1 MEISINSQMYGR
13 TTRWEANSAGFWVA
27 VNSAGGVE
35 KVFLDK
41 CAHMGS
47 PLRLTS
53 SGFMCDTHGWTYL
66 PDGSSDVVGNPGL
79 ETLDFSQSGG
89 LLKVSLPDRSEIL
102 PRLPD
107 ALDGTEKLELLA
119 HACFA
124 LSAGR
129 NRILFDPWLFGDAYW
144 GSWRHFP
151 KVDLEQNALDGVTS
165 VVITHPHPDHFHP
178 ETLGL
183 LPRTIPIYFPNFPS
197 QIIPRVLG
205 RMGFSELHPTDW
217 ETVVDV
223 GDGVAFA
230 FLRPISM
237 WEDSSV
243 IVRVKNWMWLNQNDA
258 GAPLRDDLLPDSVDL
273 LSSAFDVG
281 ASGYP
286 LTWAMPS
293 RKADMIL
300 ANGHRQ
306 ILESIGLRCRETDAR
321 YFSPFA
327 GWWRH
332 TRLEHQEFAHR
343 LPHTSMA
350 DVRGVVEAGST
361 RFLETLP
368 GSEIVLRKM
377 TLTVPGSSQ
386 RGLSEPWEVSGND
399 EAEAILSRE
408 ELILGLQRKLT
419 DLATMSEAVDCESVE
434 FVVHVEGAD
443 VEVTQ
448 VFGPLDSGLATK
460 ITVDIAPE
468 VASRYVLGDE
478 MVTWNHLDIGYW
490 GRWTREPEIYP
501 TRFMR
506 LLQLGYVSALRTD
519 NIGPRKDDAL
529 LDNSVGA
536 IMERNPDLAS
546 ALLSRAGLPCV
557 SCTHLKDETL
567 REALAI
573 HSVAPERR
581 NRLEAEVR
589 ALLSTASSTPR

>member
-1 MEISINSQMYGR
+1 MEISITSEMYGR
-13 TTRWEANSAGFWVA
+13 TTRWEANSAEFWVL
-27 VNSAGGVE
+27 VNSAGAVE
-35 KVFLDK
+35 SVFLDK
-41 CAHMGS
+41 CAHRGS
-47 PLRLTS
+47 QLRLTS
-53 SGFMCDTHGWTYL
+53 SGFMCDTHGWTYR
-66 PDGSSDVVGNPGL
+66 PNGSNDVVGNPGL
-79 ETLDFSQSGG
+79 ETLKFSQSGDM
-89 LLKVSLPDRSEIL
+89 LIVSVPDRSEVL

-124 LSAGR
+124 LSAGK

-151 KVDLEQNALDGVTS
+151 EVELEQNALDGVTT

-178 ETLGL
+178 ETLAL

-197 QIIPRVLG
+197 QIIPRVLR
-205 RMGFSELHPTDW
+205 RMGFSELHPTEW
-217 ETVVDV
+217 ETVVDL

-243 IVRVKNWMWLNQNDA
+243 LMRVKNWVWLNQNDA

-286 LTWAMPS
+286 LTWTMPS
-293 RKADMIL
+293 RKADVIL
-300 ANGHRQ
+300 ANAHRQ
-306 ILESIGLRCRETDAR
+306 ILESIGLRCRQTDAR
-321 YFSPFA
+321 HFSPFA

-350 DVRGVVEAGST
+350 DVRGAVEAGGT

-368 GSEIVLRKM
+368 GSEIVLRTM
-377 TLTVPGSSQ
+377 TLTVPGSS
-386 RGLSEPWEVSGND
+386 RTGLSEPWEVSGKGG
-399 EAEAILSRE
+399 AEATLSRE
-408 ELILGLQRKLT
+408 ELIRGLQRKLA

-434 FVVHVEGAD
+434 FAVHVRGTD
-443 VEVTQ
+443 IQ
-448 VFGPLDSGLATK
+448 VSQAFGPLDSGLTTR
-460 ITVDIAPE
+460 ITVEIAPE
-468 VASRYVLGDE
+468 VASLYVSGDE

-490 GRWTREPEIYP
+490 GLWSREPDIYP

-506 LLQLGYVSALRTD
+506 LLQLGYVSTLRSD
-519 NIGPRKDDAL
+519 NVVPRKDDAL

-536 IMERNPDLAS
+536 ILERNPDLAS

-581 NRLEAEVR
+581 NRLEAELR
-589 ALLSTASSTPR
+589 ALFSDSNFSAR